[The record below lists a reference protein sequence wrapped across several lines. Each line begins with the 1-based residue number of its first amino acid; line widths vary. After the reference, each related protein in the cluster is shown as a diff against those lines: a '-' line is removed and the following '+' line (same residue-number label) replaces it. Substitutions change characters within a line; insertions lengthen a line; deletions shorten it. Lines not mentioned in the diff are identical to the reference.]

1 MGGPVSDQVGNIEN
15 SNDGEDAELAAMQKV
30 YSALKS
36 LPPDGQ
42 QRVVDYVCKRLS
54 LSSEHSRERVT
65 GRDERRQEMAESTEI
80 PPARDSEAIAD
91 LDSGDDS
98 DGINPVAQKWL
109 RRNGLSAKGL
119 EAIFSIGGDEIDLIS
134 ESVPGESKKSRM
146 KNVVLLA
153 SAAAYLASGAARV
166 TDDKLREALRH
177 YDAYDGANFSHYLK
191 GLAAEVTGSR
201 ENGYTLTPRG
211 LAGAATLLKEVAKKP
226 SK

>member
-1 MGGPVSDQVGNIEN
+1 
-15 SNDGEDAELAAMQKV
+15 MQKV

-42 QRVVDYVCKRLS
+42 QRVLDYVCKRLS
-54 LSSEHSRERVT
+54 LSTEQFGERVAT
-65 GRDERRQEMAESTEI
+65 RHERRQDMAESTEI
-80 PPARDSEAIAD
+80 SPARDSDAIAD

-146 KNVVLLA
+146 KSVTLLT

-166 TDDKLREALRH
+166 TDEKLREALRH
-177 YDAYDGANFSHYLK
+177 YDAYDGTNFASYLK
-191 GLAAEVTGSR
+191 GLGPEVSGTR

-211 LAGAATLLKEVAKKP
+211 LASAAALLKEISKKSAK
-226 SK
+226 